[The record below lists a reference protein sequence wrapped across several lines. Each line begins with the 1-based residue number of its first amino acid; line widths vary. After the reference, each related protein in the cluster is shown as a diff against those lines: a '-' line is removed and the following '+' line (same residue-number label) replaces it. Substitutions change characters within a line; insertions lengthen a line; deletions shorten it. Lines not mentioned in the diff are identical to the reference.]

1 MKFFTYRN
9 VRILLSYLFVEVSR
23 PNSYNEDTDG
33 PVNLLFSFDVSIHHA
48 AALLAR
54 AMDRLSLPPG
64 NLRPYCAVVRVG
76 VVALTSPLMPGLES
90 KALLIFEVKGLLPSL
105 PFPFFSYWWF
115 ESLWVLR
122 LQGARWGALPSILLP
137 HAFYGGGITP

>member
-1 MKFFTYRN
+1 MSQFTT
-9 VRILLSYLFVEVSR
+9 LLPCSL
-23 PNSYNEDTDG
+23 
-33 PVNLLFSFDVSIHHA
+33 
-48 AALLAR
+48 

-64 NLRPYCAVVRVG
+64 NLRPYCAVALVG
-76 VVALTSPLMPGLES
+76 VSSPTSPPPGLES

-122 LQGARWGALPSILLP
+122 LQGARWGALLSSSLTPFTEEASRLDERDA
-137 HAFYGGGITP
+137 AFTHDPRQE